1 MSGPVAT
8 CAGSSGGA
16 QPPPGPSRL
25 SSHYEL
31 GMLQPNY
38 KYIKSIQSVL
48 DNQ

>member
-25 SSHYEL
+25 PSQCES
-31 GMLQPNY
+31 GMLRHT
-38 KYIKSIQSVL
+38 IKNL
-48 DNQ
+48 YFT

>member
-1 MSGPVAT
+1 MSGPMAT

-16 QPPPGPSRL
+16 QPPLGPSRL
-25 SSHYEL
+25 PSHCEL

-38 KYIKSIQSVL
+38 KYIKFIESVL